1 MRCLAGI
8 IGACVSLALD
18 SLYFNPGS
26 KGMRNWIGLRLKRPA
41 EMAPTVDRPVDLG
54 YFIGY
59 RIAQAYFEQASDRP
73 SALQVPLLGRNDES
87 IIRESGY
94 AERMSP

>member
-1 MRCLAGI
+1 MRCPAGI
-8 IGACVSLALD
+8 IGAGVSLALD
-18 SLYFNPGS
+18 SRYFNPGS
-26 KGMRNWIGLRLKRPA
+26 NGMKSWIGLRLMRPA
-41 EMAPTVDRPVDLG
+41 EMAPTLDRPADLG

-73 SALQVPLLGRNDES
+73 SALQVLLRGRDAEA
-87 IIRESGY
+87 ILRESGY